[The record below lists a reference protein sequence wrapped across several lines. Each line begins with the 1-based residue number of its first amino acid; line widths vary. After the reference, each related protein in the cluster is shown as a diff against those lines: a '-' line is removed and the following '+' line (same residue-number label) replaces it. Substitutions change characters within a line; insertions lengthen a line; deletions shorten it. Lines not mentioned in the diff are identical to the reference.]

1 MRRRSIT
8 DASIKINISLEE
20 SQPLAIPE
28 IPTLEDY
35 KGATT
40 APSNKLVEQEI
51 ISDRT
56 STATG
61 SDVLL
66 TETGQTRRGI
76 CDFYKNKLFYK
87 LILPAGVILVLLILI
102 TYVVYSK
109 SSDGSVYE
117 LGSTVGNID
126 MSQTSEVIQYISSY
140 NEQLRWYPW

>member
-8 DASIKINISLEE
+8 DSSVKINISPEE

-28 IPTLEDY
+28 IPTLEDDY
-35 KGATT
+35 KDFTT

-56 STATG
+56 STVTG

-66 TETGQTRRGI
+66 TETRQTRRVN
-76 CDFYKNKLFYK
+76 CDFYKNKLLCQY
-87 LILPAGVILVLLILI
+87 ILPACVMLLLLILI

-117 LGSTVGNID
+117 VGSTVGILD
-126 MSQTSEVIQYISSY
+126 MSQTNQVIQYI
-140 NEQLRWYPW
+140 